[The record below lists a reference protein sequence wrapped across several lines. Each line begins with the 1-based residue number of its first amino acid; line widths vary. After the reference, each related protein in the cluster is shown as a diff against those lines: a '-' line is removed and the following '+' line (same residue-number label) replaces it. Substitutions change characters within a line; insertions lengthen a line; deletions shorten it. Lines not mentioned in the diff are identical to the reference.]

1 MVDLKRPHCFIVWL
15 LVCASPAGV
24 WGKGR
29 DSLDSF
35 LRDFKTLTAKFEQTL
50 LSEQGQQLEVSRGQ
64 VYLQRPGLFRWDYSA
79 PYQQSIVADGE
90 RVWVYDKDLEQVSV
104 KPFDSAVAE
113 TPALLLSGRTDLDRE
128 FEVSELGEADG
139 LEWMR
144 LKPRK
149 EQAQYALIRLG
160 FDGPRVKVMEL
171 LDNFGQTTR
180 IVFSGEQ
187 RNARIDP
194 ALFKFVPPP
203 GVDVLDAADAGE

>member
-1 MVDLKRPHCFIVWL
+1 MVDLKRPHCFIAWL
-15 LVCASPAGV
+15 LVCAATV
-24 WGKGR
+24 AWGNGR
-29 DSLDSF
+29 DHLDGF

-50 LSEQGQQLEVSRGQ
+50 VSEQGQQLEASRGQ
-64 VYLQRPGLFRWDYSA
+64 VYLQRPGRFRWDYFA
-79 PYQQSIVADGE
+79 PHQQSIIADGE

-128 FEVSELGEADG
+128 FEVSELGKADG
-139 LEWMR
+139 LEWIR

-180 IVFSGEQ
+180 IVFSGER
-187 RNARIDP
+187 RNGRIDP

>member
-1 MVDLKRPHCFIVWL
+1 MKRSDCLIVWL
-15 LVCASPAGV
+15 LVCASPAGA

-29 DSLDSF
+29 DHLDSF

-50 LSEQGQQLEVSRGQ
+50 LSEQGQQLEASRGQ

-104 KPFDSAVAE
+104 KPFDAAVTE
-113 TPALLLSGRTDLDRE
+113 TPALLLSGSTDIDRE
-128 FEVSELGEADG
+128 FEVSELGKADG

-160 FDGPRVKVMEL
+160 FAGPRVEVMEL
-171 LDNFGQTTR
+171 FDNFGQTTR
-180 IVFSGEQ
+180 IVFSGEK
-187 RNARIDP
+187 RNGRIDP

-203 GVDVLDAADAGE
+203 GVDVLDAADAGD